1 MDASLANSLNL
12 IAAQGTQQAVKTP
25 NAGNSLSS
33 ARKAAEEFESVFLT
47 SMLESMFEGVKT
59 DGPYG
64 GGSSEKTYRS
74 LLITEYAKEISQ
86 NGGLGIS
93 DQITRDLIA
102 LQEGAQ
108 K

>member
-1 MDASLANSLNL
+1 MDATLAN
-12 IAAQGTQQAVKTP
+12 V
-25 NAGNSLSS
+25 LSS
-33 ARKAAEEFESVFLT
+33 MAKPATPGSIKGPAPNGLEAKARKAAEEFEAVFLT
-47 SMLESMFEGVKT
+47 TMLEGMFAGLKT
-59 DGPYG
+59 EAPFG

-74 LLITEYAKEISQ
+74 FLVSEYAKQISQ
-86 NGGLGIS
+86 NGGLGLS